1 MMTSFSWIIN
11 EIIQKIRKNRWK
23 IATDSKFGT
32 VTLESAKNQSWNF
45 WTNMTSWSCIINEIS
60 QKYQNNRRK
69 IATDSN
75 FDFKIWSNEANKFW
89 NFRTNLNSFSW
100 IINEI
105 TLERIIAFL
114 PFNSWLDVA
123 RSFPTWTG
131 GDNEGACCCC
141 GCRSFIVGVGRV
153 ICCLLLYY
161 CYSWLL
167 VVSVV
172 SCMNDLMVA
181 FLGSYFASQHLTSS
195 SLTAMAAYH
204 HFLITLTTA
213 HTHTS

>member
-1 MMTSFSWIIN
+1 
-11 EIIQKIRKNRWK
+11 
-23 IATDSKFGT
+23 
-32 VTLESAKNQSWNF
+32 
-45 WTNMTSWSCIINEIS
+45 MTSWSCIINEIS

-69 IATDSN
+69 IATDSK
-75 FDFKIWSNEANKFW
+75 FDFKIWNNEANEFW

-141 GCRSFIVGVGRV
+141 GCRSFIVGVSRV
-153 ICCLLLYY
+153 ASFVVFVVFVSTY
-161 CYSWLL
+161 CFSWLSAVT
-167 VVSVV
+167 VVN
-172 SCMNDLMVA
+172 CMND
-181 FLGSYFASQHLTSS
+181 
-195 SLTAMAAYH
+195 
-204 HFLITLTTA
+204 
-213 HTHTS
+213 